1 MNYLHKYTMS
11 AKEQD
16 PGNPSGWLGG
26 RFQPLT
32 SYSNHETHLYN
43 VDTSRMKIISSGQR
57 SDFKYAI
64 PAKIY

>member
-26 RFQPLT
+26 RFQLLT

-43 VDTSRMKIISSGQR
+43 VDTSKMK
-57 SDFKYAI
+57 
-64 PAKIY
+64 